1 MAEATARAVRPIT
14 MPTTDLMSASAL
26 QRTEPARR
34 ARFHAAV
41 WRWHFYTG
49 LVCIPFILW
58 LSVSGSLYL
67 FHTELEWLFYPRLM
81 TTEQTSATALPPAA
95 LIAAAEGHVSGKA
108 LFYRP
113 SEQPRRSAEIVVR
126 PSDGELTTVFVNPTS
141 GQVLG
146 TWRGQRL
153 GDFLRGLHSLT
164 VLGAGAN
171 AALEAVPG
179 LALIMLATGLYL
191 WWPRGRSVRETL
203 KLTAPRATRR
213 WWREFHVIVGVF
225 VAGFLLFFALTALPW
240 TPFIGAKLSN
250 YARSAGLGAPIY
262 VWDAVPQSE
271 IPLAAPQALP
281 WTLEGQPQPLSHRR
295 PAAQPIA
302 IDRVISWATSAR
314 IPPGYTVRLPE
325 AVDDVF
331 TVTSFPKDRTLQR
344 VVHLDQYSG
353 APLVNISFEDYGA
366 IAKTV
371 EWGVGVHS
379 GEQYGEINRWLM
391 FAACLGLIALSI
403 SGVLLWWK
411 RRPTGG
417 LAPIPRS
424 SGKSFAQ
431 IAAVLLPVAVAL
443 PITGAALALIAFG
456 DFILVRTLRFRA
468 DTR

>member
-1 MAEATARAVRPIT
+1 M
-14 MPTTDLMSASAL
+14 
-26 QRTEPARR
+26 
-34 ARFHAAV
+34 
-41 WRWHFYTG
+41 
-49 LVCIPFILW
+49 
-58 LSVSGSLYL
+58 
-67 FHTELEWLFYPRLM
+67 
-81 TTEQTSATALPPAA
+81 
-95 LIAAAEGHVSGKA
+95 
-108 LFYRP
+108 
-113 SEQPRRSAEIVVR
+113 
-126 PSDGELTTVFVNPTS
+126 
-141 GQVLG
+141 
-146 TWRGQRL
+146 
-153 GDFLRGLHSLT
+153 
-164 VLGAGAN
+164 
-171 AALEAVPG
+171 
-179 LALIMLATGLYL
+179 
-191 WWPRGRSVRETL
+191 
-203 KLTAPRATRR
+203 
-213 WWREFHVIVGVF
+213 
-225 VAGFLLFFALTALPW
+225 
-240 TPFIGAKLSN
+240 
-250 YARSAGLGAPIY
+250 
-262 VWDAVPQSE
+262 
-271 IPLAAPQALP
+271 P